1 MGKTYRQ
8 LSLEER
14 CTIACLQEDGQT
26 IRQIATV
33 VDRAAST
40 VSREIKRNT
49 GTGAKAV
56 YRPAYADELAWSRRW
71 QGSKLERQPDL
82 QVLVLDRLAMGW
94 SPEQVAGRL
103 ACEQGKM
110 VISHESIYRFIY
122 AQIRRTNDFSWRLY
136 LPRAKFKR
144 GYRGH
149 GGGASQLHIKHRI
162 PIGKRPA
169 SVDKRHQMGHWEAD
183 LMMFSNKK
191 DNLLVAQERVSRF
204 IFIALQT
211 DKKAD
216 RIAGNLANW
225 FAPLPP
231 QMRRTFTQDNGTE
244 FAKHHHLNNDPG
256 MKTFFCDPR
265 SPWQKGGVEN
275 ANGRLRRFLPTKIK
289 VDEITDQEI
298 ELIADICN
306 NTPRKCLGFKTPA
319 EIFQKQ
325 LLHFKCE
332 STSRAVLAR
341 FSLLAKSRIT
351 GFGQGVDYCYFQ
363 VE

>member
-1 MGKTYRQ
+1 MGKNYAQ

-14 CTIACLQEDGQT
+14 ITIACLQEGGQS
-26 IRQIATV
+26 IRQIASAL
-33 VDRAAST
+33 DRAAST
-40 VSREIKRNT
+40 ISREIKRNV
-49 GTGAKAV
+49 GTGIKAI

-82 QVLVLDRLAMGW
+82 RVLVLDRLAMGW

-103 ACEQGKM
+103 ACEQGKP
-110 VISHESIYRFIY
+110 VISHESIYRFLY

-144 GYRGH
+144 GYRGRK
-149 GGGASQLHIKHRI
+149 GGASQLHIKHRI
-162 PIGKRPA
+162 GIEKRPVC
-169 SVDKRHQMGHWEAD
+169 VDKRQQPGHWEAD

-216 RIAGNLANW
+216 RIARNLAKW

-231 QMRRTFTQDNGTE
+231 KMRRTLTQDNGTE
-244 FAKHHHLNNDPG
+244 FAKHHRLNSKPG

-275 ANGRLRRFLPTKIK
+275 ANGRLRRFLPRKAK
-289 VDEITDQEI
+289 VDEISTREI
-298 ELIADICN
+298 ELIAAICN
-306 NTPRKCLGFKTPA
+306 NTPRKCLGYKTPA
-319 EIFQKQ
+319 EMFQKQ

-332 STSRAVLAR
+332 ST
-341 FSLLAKSRIT
+341 
-351 GFGQGVDYCYFQ
+351 
-363 VE
+363 